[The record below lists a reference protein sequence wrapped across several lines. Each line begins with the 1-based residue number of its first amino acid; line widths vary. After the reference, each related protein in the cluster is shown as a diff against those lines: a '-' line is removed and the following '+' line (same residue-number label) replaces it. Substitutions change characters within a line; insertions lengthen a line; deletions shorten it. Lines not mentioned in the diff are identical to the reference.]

1 MEKAQSI
8 ALTHAGVGAG
18 DAYELEAEL
27 DHDDGVTVYEIEFKS
42 GNMEYEYKVDAYTG
56 AILEHEAEID
66 D

>member
-1 MEKAQSI
+1 MDKAQEI
-8 ALTHAGVGAG
+8 ALNHAGVKAG
-18 DAYELEAEL
+18 DAYEFEAEL

-42 GNMEYEYKVDAYTG
+42 GNMEYEYKIDAYTG